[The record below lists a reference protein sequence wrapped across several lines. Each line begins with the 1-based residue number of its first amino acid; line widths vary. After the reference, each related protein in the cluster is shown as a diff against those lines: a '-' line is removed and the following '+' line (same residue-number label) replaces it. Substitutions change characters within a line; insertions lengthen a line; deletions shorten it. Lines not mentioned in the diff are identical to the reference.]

1 MKKLNE
7 YLSRDQLLYN
17 SHLRTDHK
25 LNTLIQKAIQGK
37 LIPETDA
44 NPQSYYWS
52 DQRFGLHKSNLYNSF
67 STLEKNKVL
76 EYLSKMNLNMS
87 YYIEKC
93 AYNYGAKM
101 ILLSESEEEKIYYS
115 IFTYEE
121 ALHQKEFDK
130 FIPEKPQKSDPIHP
144 LLLPL
149 TRCIENAQKDASIF
163 VVQVLLEGYGIYIY
177 KSLGESALS
186 VDLQNIY
193 KRIVQE
199 EAGHHGA
206 GLLLADK
213 QSLDKKVQAEI
224 LDYTW
229 EFTEAIQNPCLIR
242 QSLETIHGKISNSD
256 FKKILS
262 DIDYAHNAQVRLNL
276 LKTLLHRF
284 DHWDI
289 FQQLEKKGAFVY
301 KEL

>member
-17 SHLRTDHK
+17 SHLQTDHK

-37 LIPETDA
+37 LLPETDA

-67 STLEKNKVL
+67 STPEKHKVL

-121 ALHQKEFDK
+121 ALHQKEF
-130 FIPEKPQKSDPIHP
+130 
-144 LLLPL
+144 
-149 TRCIENAQKDASIF
+149 R
-163 VVQVLLEGYGIYIY
+163 V
-177 KSLGESALS
+177 
-186 VDLQNIY
+186 
-193 KRIVQE
+193 
-199 EAGHHGA
+199 
-206 GLLLADK
+206 
-213 QSLDKKVQAEI
+213 
-224 LDYTW
+224 W
-229 EFTEAIQNPCLIR
+229 
-242 QSLETIHGKISNSD
+242 
-256 FKKILS
+256 
-262 DIDYAHNAQVRLNL
+262 
-276 LKTLLHRF
+276 
-284 DHWDI
+284 
-289 FQQLEKKGAFVY
+289 
-301 KEL
+301 